1 MRAEE
6 QPDLIMM
13 LPYREID
20 LNDSPIVVLGC
31 KARHFFTV
39 ETLDGIIGMK
49 EVYET
54 DAKTGEYSALKENE
68 QLAASVPQCPTCR
81 EPVRQYVTQR
91 YNRLVNRAVI
101 DEMSKRFIVSGQQEL
116 HELSKKLQSLEQSLE
131 ATRSNLLPPAGT
143 PWNSAAAQDV
153 ARKIMNRYVKASDL
167 GKNVENFL
175 CKMDERHKPSHK
187 LHEAVAHA
195 ASKQIDFSDWMAQ
208 MSLGSSSVGKK
219 QDRDQRISLGGR
231 LYSLTVRQLILNDM
245 FEVLRDYRSR
255 SSSVD
260 LSFPGGSPI
269 DRCAFFLRDC
279 EYFIKDCK
287 SAYSPKL
294 AVEATIYY
302 AHIVRLLGASG
313 PIKESLTAKTVQYCD
328 TAKDLLKEAEKLCD
342 NAFQGRDQLKE
353 AVERS
358 LRLLGR
364 EFYAEVTKQ
373 EVEAIK
379 RAMLSGRGG
388 IASHTGHWYN
398 CVNGHPVSISHGFMS
413 ALTNH
418 YSSLLASVA
427 CRCNSLVARNAVPRL
442 AVRATRRSKE

>member
-1 MRAEE
+1 
-6 QPDLIMM
+6 MM
-13 LPYREID
+13 LPYGEID

-101 DEMSKRFIVSGQQEL
+101 DEMSKRFVVSGEQEL
-116 HELSKKLQSLEQSLE
+116 RELSSKLQSVEQSLE

-143 PWNSAAAQDV
+143 RWNSAAAQDV
-153 ARKIMNRYVKASDL
+153 ATKITNRYVKASNL
-167 GKNVENFL
+167 EENARTFL
-175 CKMDERHKPSHK
+175 FKMDERHKPSHK
-187 LHEAVAHA
+187 LHEAVVHA
-195 ASKQIDFSDWMAQ
+195 ASKQTNLKDSMAQ
-208 MSLGSSSVGKK
+208 MSLDTSSVGKK
-219 QDRDQRISLGGR
+219 QDRDQRITLGGR
-231 LYSLTVRQLILNDM
+231 LYSLRVRQMILNDK
-245 FEVLRDYRSR
+245 FEILRGYRSR
-255 SSSVD
+255 FGSVD
-260 LSFPGGSPI
+260 LSFPDGSPI
-269 DRCAFFLRDC
+269 DRCAFFLHDC

-287 SAYSPKL
+287 SANSPKL

-302 AHIVRLLGASG
+302 AHIARLLGASG
-313 PIKESLTAKTVQYCD
+313 LIKEPLTAKAVQYRD

-353 AVERS
+353 AVEQS

-364 EFYAEVTKQ
+364 EFYAEITKY
-373 EVEAIK
+373 EIEAIK

-398 CVNGHPVSISHGFMS
+398 CVNGHPVSISSCF
-413 ALTNH
+413 
-418 YSSLLASVA
+418 YVSLD
-427 CRCNSLVARNAVPRL
+427 
-442 AVRATRRSKE
+442 